1 MKPPLLGKLTA
12 VGAALL
18 LTLSAN
24 AATVNFNVND
34 YDAGTDVTNAVAGVT
49 IERYIHQYPSPN
61 IDLNPAHIRIKNCDP
76 NVGSFY
82 IDDCQVKY
90 LDLYGNNNEFVAERS
105 IEDQTLSLTSDFSG
119 VSFTFEQEVRTLD
132 IEGWHYFFAGLL
144 FFSFDQNGQYLNYGH
159 VAGGA
164 YPSNLTTCFQ
174 SAPVGCDRVSNSLN
188 FDGEGVYQIMLGA
201 PSSVAYF
208 TSFSAQTIPIPTT
221 AWLFGSALAGLLAA
235 KKRNSQPLPQC

>member
-1 MKPPLLGKLTA
+1 MKLPLLGRLA
-12 VGAALL
+12 MVGAALL

-49 IERYIHQYPSPN
+49 IERYIHQDTSPN
-61 IDLNPAHIRIKNCDP
+61 IDLNPAHISIQNCDP

-90 LDLYGNNNEFVAERS
+90 LDLFGNNSEFVAERVL
-105 IEDQTLSLTSDFSG
+105 EYKTLITTSYFSG

-132 IEGWHYFFAGLL
+132 IEAWADNYAGLI
-144 FFSFDQNGQYLNYGH
+144 FFSFDQNGQYLNYSH
-159 VAGGA
+159 VASGA
-164 YPSNLTTCFQ
+164 YPYNLTTCFQ

-201 PSSVAYF
+201 PSSAANF

-221 AWLFGSALAGLLAA
+221 AWLFGSALAGLLVARSKN
-235 KKRNSQPLPQC
+235 KK